1 MIENKKREM
10 AERASIL
17 YYEKNY
23 MQNEIAKELGISRS
37 LVSQLLSFARNNGI
51 VEISINI
58 DEFNLRMIRK
68 EIELRDKIPQVK
80 QFYIMS
86 SDSEDETRRILGD
99 FAAPYLSDMINE
111 SRVIGINLGASVEKA
126 INSLSRHNF
135 TNSEEKN
142 VVQIMGGFNMDID
155 RAHPIELVKRLSSIL
170 NCKYLYLN
178 CPAVVAQEE
187 LRSALLNEE
196 SIRSVIQMWEKID
209 LAIMGI
215 GTVNEDSRLVSLLS
229 NDMKNLIKNSNAR
242 ADVNINFFNQQ
253 GEYLPLLEKHKISLG
268 YDGLKRI
275 NKKVAICHGIHKK
288 KAILSAIKAGIID
301 VLITDSITIDA
312 VEKQMGEALSL

>member
-1 MIENKKREM
+1 MIDNKKREM

-23 MQNEIAKELGISRS
+23 MQNEVAKELGVSRS
-37 LVSQLLSFARNNGI
+37 LVSQLLSYARNNGI

-58 DEFNLRMIRK
+58 DEFNLRMIRR
-68 EIELRDKIPQVK
+68 EIELRVNFPQVK

-86 SDSEDETRRILGD
+86 SDSEDETRRKLGD
-99 FAAPYLSDMINE
+99 FAAPYLFDMINE
-111 SRVIGINLGASVEKA
+111 SRVIGVNLGASVEKA
-126 INSLSRHNF
+126 INSLTRYTFPDSRD
-135 TNSEEKN
+135 KD
-142 VVQIMGGFNMDID
+142 VVQIMGGFSNDIH
-155 RAHPIELVKRLSSIL
+155 RAHPIELVKKLSSIL
-170 NCKYLYLN
+170 NCGYFYLN
-178 CPAVVAQEE
+178 CPAIVAQEE

-215 GTVNEDSRLVSLLS
+215 GTVTDDSKLDSLLS
-229 NDMKNLIKNSNAR
+229 DDMKKMMKESNAR
-242 ADVNINFFNQQ
+242 ADVNINFFDCR
-253 GEYLPLLEKHKISLG
+253 GEYLPILENHKISLG

-275 NKKVAICHGIHKK
+275 NKKVAICHGLHKK
-288 KAILSAIKAGIID
+288 EAILSAMKAGIID

-312 VEKQMGEALSL
+312 VESELKTG